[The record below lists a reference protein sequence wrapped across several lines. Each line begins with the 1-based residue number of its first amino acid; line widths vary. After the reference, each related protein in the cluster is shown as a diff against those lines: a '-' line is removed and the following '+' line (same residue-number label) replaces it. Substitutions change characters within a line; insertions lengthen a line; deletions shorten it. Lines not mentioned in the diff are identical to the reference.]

1 MPSSTRRCPAAVW
14 SKLGAFGFQRPGS
27 RRSIMIDR
35 RELLATAVNLGL
47 LPNTVEKDY
56 VLGWLLAGIFN
67 HPALIDKWVF
77 KGGTCLKKCYFET
90 YRFSEDLDFTLRD
103 ESHLNVDFLTGTFHE
118 ISTWVY
124 EQTGI
129 DLPPDKVY
137 FEIFQNRRARPAAQG
152 RISYRGPI
160 APSSR
165 DLPRIKLD
173 LTADELLALPPIDR
187 PVSHPCSDAPEGGIM
202 ARCYS
207 YEEGFAE
214 KVRALAE
221 RARPR
226 DLYDVVNLFRHDEFH
241 PAAPVIHDTLS
252 KKCTFKG
259 IPFPTLATLSPLHE
273 DLVADWPVM
282 LTHQLPSLPPV
293 EAFWS
298 ELPAL
303 FVWIDGGRQPAIP
316 AAFPLTP
323 GDVVIRSPAG
333 TLSIPGMASTAPLE
347 VIRFAASN
355 RLCVEL
361 DYMDEEGTRSVRII
375 EPYSLRR
382 TQAGDIVL
390 HAVRADNQLHR
401 SYRVDRV
408 RGASTTQR
416 TFTPRYAVELTPT
429 GPISAPPTSQGS
441 RIAVPRTVGRRASSR
456 SGPIH
461 VYECPR
467 CNKRFEHSKRDPTL
481 RAHKDQNGW
490 PCHG

>member
-1 MPSSTRRCPAAVW
+1 
-14 SKLGAFGFQRPGS
+14 
-27 RRSIMIDR
+27 MIDR

-187 PVSHPCSDAPEGGIM
+187 PVSHPYSDAPEGGIM

-207 YEEGFAE
+207 YEEVFAE
-214 KVRALAE
+214 KIRALAE

-226 DLYDVVNLFRHDEFH
+226 DLYDVVNLFRHEEFH
-241 PAAPVIHDTLS
+241 PAASVIHDALA

-259 IPFPTLATLSPLHE
+259 IPFPTLGTFSLLQE
-273 DLVADWPVM
+273 ELTADWGVM

-303 FVWIDGGRQPAIP
+303 FAWIEEGRQPP
-316 AAFPLTP
+316 HPTAFPLAP
-323 GDVVIRSPAG
+323 GDVIIRPPAG
-333 TLSIPGMASTAPLE
+333 TLFVPGMSTSAPLE
-347 VIRFAASN
+347 VIRFSASN

-361 DYMDEEGTRSVRII
+361 DYVDDQGNQGLRII

-382 TQAGDIVL
+382 TQAGDLVL
-390 HAVRADNQLHR
+390 HAVRADSQAHR
-401 SYRVDRV
+401 SYSVDRI
-408 RGASTTQR
+408 RGARTTQR
-416 TFTPRYAVELTPT
+416 TFTPRYAVELTPA
-429 GPISAPPTSQGS
+429 GPISAPPTTYAP
-441 RIAVPRTVGRRASSR
+441 RAATPRTSTRSR
-456 SGPIH
+456 TARHSGPTY
-461 VYECPR
+461 VYQCGL
-467 CNKRFEHSKRDPTL
+467 CSKRFEHSKRDSTL
-481 RAHKDQNGW
+481 RPHKNKIGW
-490 PCHG
+490 PCSGRHGIWVDTKW

>member
-1 MPSSTRRCPAAVW
+1 
-14 SKLGAFGFQRPGS
+14 
-27 RRSIMIDR
+27 MIDR
-35 RELLATAVNLGL
+35 RELLATATNLGL
-47 LPNTVEKDY
+47 LPNVVEKDY

-67 HPALIDKWVF
+67 HPALAEKWVF

-90 YRFSEDLDFTLRD
+90 YRFSEDLDFTLTD
-103 ESHLNVDFLTGTFHE
+103 ESHLNVDFLVGTFRE
-118 ISTWVY
+118 VSDWVY

-129 DLPPDKVY
+129 ELPPDKVY
-137 FEIFQNRRARPAAQG
+137 FEVFQNRRDRPAGQG

-160 APSSR
+160 APLSG

-173 LTADELLALPPIDR
+173 LTADELLVLPPVER
-187 PVSHPCSDAPEGGIM
+187 PVSHPYSDAPEGGIM

-207 YEEGFAE
+207 YEEVFAE

-226 DLYDVVNLFRHDEFH
+226 DLYDVINLFRHDEFH
-241 PAAPVIHDTLS
+241 PAAPVIHDALT
-252 KKCTFKG
+252 KKCAFKG
-259 IPFPTLATLSPLHE
+259 IPFPTIAGLSPLHE
-273 DLVADWPVM
+273 ELVADWSVM

-293 EAFWS
+293 DAFWT

-303 FVWIDGGRQPAIP
+303 FAWIEEGQREPTP
-316 AAFPLTP
+316 VAFPLTA
-323 GDVVIRSPAG
+323 GDIVIRPAAG
-333 TLSIPGMASTAPLE
+333 AISVPGMASSAPIE

-361 DYMDEEGTRSVRII
+361 DYVDEQGRQSVRII

-401 SYRVDRV
+401 SYRIDRI
-408 RGASTTQR
+408 RGARATQR

-429 GPISAPPTSQGS
+429 GPISAPSMSFTP
-441 RIAVPRTVGRRASSR
+441 RIAAPRASTRSRASGR
-456 SGPIH
+456 SGPTY
-461 VYECPR
+461 VYQCGL

-481 RAHKDQNGW
+481 RAHKTMSGW
-490 PCHG
+490 PCSGRHGIWVDTKW